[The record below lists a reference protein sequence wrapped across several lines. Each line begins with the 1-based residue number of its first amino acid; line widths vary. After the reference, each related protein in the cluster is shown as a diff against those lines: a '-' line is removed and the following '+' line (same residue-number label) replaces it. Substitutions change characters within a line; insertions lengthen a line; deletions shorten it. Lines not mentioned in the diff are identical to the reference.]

1 MREEGC
7 VFQSDLLRD
16 RTILITG
23 GGTGLGRSMALRF
36 AELGANLFL
45 VGRRPEPLKEAAEAI
60 RAKGARAATATAD
73 VRDFAAVE
81 AAVGEAETKFGSVD
95 TLVNNAAGNFIA
107 RTERLSP
114 HAFNAVTGIVL
125 QGTFYCTLA
134 LARKWIAAKKQGNV
148 LNIVTTYAAAN
159 CGSGYVVP
167 SACAKAGVLAMTRSL
182 AVEWARHGIRL
193 NAIAP
198 GPFPTEGA
206 WSRLLPSKELE
217 ERAKRYHPMKR
228 FGRHEELANLAA
240 YLLSPQAEYVNGE
253 CVVIDGGLWL
263 RGAGEFNDFVDLPDA
278 AWEMLEAARKK

>member
-1 MREEGC
+1 M
-7 VFQSDLLRD
+7 FQNDLLQG

-36 AELGANLFL
+36 AELGANIFL
-45 VGRRPEPLKEAAEAI
+45 AGRRVEPLVETSEAI
-60 RAKGARAATATAD
+60 RAKGARAAYASVD

-81 AAVGEAETKFGSVD
+81 QMIAAAEKEFGSVD

-107 RTERLSP
+107 RTEKLSP
-114 HAFNAVTGIVL
+114 NAFNAVVGIVL
-125 QGTFYCTLA
+125 QGTFHCTLA
-134 LARKWIAAKKQGNV
+134 LGRKWIAAKQPGNI
-148 LNIVTTYAAAN
+148 LNFVTTYASTNA
-159 CGSGYVVP
+159 GSGFVVP
-167 SACAKAGVLAMTRSL
+167 SACAKAGVLAMTTSL
-182 AVEWARHGIRL
+182 AVEWARYHIRL

-206 WSRLLPSKELE
+206 FSRLMPSKEFE
-217 ERAKRYHPMKR
+217 EHAKNSHPMKR

-240 YLLSPQAEYVNGE
+240 YLLSGQADYINGE

-278 AWEMLEAARKK
+278 VWEKLESARKK